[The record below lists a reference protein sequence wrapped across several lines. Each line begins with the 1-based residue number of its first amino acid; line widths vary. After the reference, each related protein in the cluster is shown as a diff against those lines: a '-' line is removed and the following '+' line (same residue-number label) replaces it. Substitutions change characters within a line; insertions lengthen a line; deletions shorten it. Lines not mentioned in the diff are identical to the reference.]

1 MKRKPRPVVR
11 YLGGKWRLAPWILS
25 HFPPHRTYTEAY
37 GGAASVLMQKP
48 RSYAEIYNDLDDE
61 IVNVFRVLRD
71 AESAAALCRL
81 IELTPFA
88 RAEFDDTYDGRG
100 SCDDPIERARRTIA
114 RAKMGYGSDSH
125 NPRRKS
131 GFRASA
137 NRTGTLPSHDWR
149 NYPREIPAFVERLR
163 GVVIEHRDAL
173 DVIRYYDKPD
183 ALHYVDPPYVAKT
196 RGRSQR
202 YRFELNDEAHRELA
216 ALLHE
221 CVGMVVLSGYYLDAE
236 GNVVNPL
243 YDELYADWTR
253 IDRNTYADGALPKVE
268 SLWLSPRTAQAIQPL
283 LIA

>member
-11 YLGGKWRLAPWILS
+11 YLGGKWRLAQWILE
-25 HFPPHRTYTEAY
+25 HFPTHRTYTEAY

-71 AESAAALCRL
+71 PKAAEELRRQ

-88 RAEFDDTYDGRG
+88 RAEFDQTYEGRG
-100 SCDDPIERARRTIA
+100 KCANRIERARRTIA

-125 NPRRKS
+125 NARRKS

-149 NYPREIPAFVERLR
+149 NYPDEIPGFVDRLR
-163 GVVIEHRDAL
+163 GVVVEHRDAL

-183 ALHYVDPPYVAKT
+183 TLHYVDPPYVATT

-202 YRFELNDEAHRELA
+202 YRFEMSDDGHRELA
-216 ALLHE
+216 TLLHE
-221 CVGMVVLSGYYLDAE
+221 CRGMIVLSGYYIDTKGAII
-236 GNVVNPL
+236 NPL
-243 YDELYADWTR
+243 YDELYGDWVR
-253 IDRNTYADGALPKVE
+253 VDRNTFADGALPKVE
-268 SLWLSPRTAQAIQPL
+268 SLWLPPRTFQSIQPK

>member
-11 YLGGKWRLAPWILS
+11 YLGGKWRLAQWIIE
-25 HFPPHRTYTEAY
+25 HFPPHRTYTEAF

-61 IVNVFRVLRD
+61 IVNVFQVLRNCDD
-71 AESAAALCRL
+71 AAELCRL
-81 IELTPFA
+81 LELTPFA
-88 RAEFDDTYDGRG
+88 RAEFDETYEGRG
-100 SCDDPIERARRTIA
+100 ACDDRLERARRTIA

-125 NPRRKS
+125 NARRKS

-149 NYPREIPAFVERLR
+149 NYPKEIPGFVDRLQ

-173 DVIRYYDKPD
+173 DIIRYYDKAD
-183 ALHYVDPPYVAKT
+183 TLHYVDPPYVAKT

-202 YRFELNDEAHRELA
+202 YRFEMSDQGHRELA
-216 ALLHE
+216 ALLHA
-221 CVGMVVLSGYYLDAE
+221 CSGMVVLSGYYLDAN
-236 GNVVNPL
+236 GNVVNSL
-243 YDELYADWTR
+243 YDELYGDWIR
-253 IDRNTYADGALPKVE
+253 VDRNTFADGALPKVE
-268 SLWLSPRTAQAIQPL
+268 SLWLSPRTYKEIQPK